1 MRGESMPTAVDVPR
15 KRANA
20 RRVAAKTT
28 RTRSPKSARTDRRAP
43 ELSVVIPVYNEEAIL
58 EHQVRA
64 LVSELRT
71 LKRPFEVLL
80 SANGCVDD
88 TVQIAQELMK
98 ELPELALLV
107 SPEPNYGAALRL
119 GIEAARGRFVLCD
132 EIDLCDVD
140 FHRRA
145 LRRLDHDE
153 CDMVVGSKAMP
164 GSRDRRPATRRAA
177 TRVINGLLWAT
188 VGFQGTDTHGLKAFT
203 RDALLPIVRSCV
215 VDKDLFASELVIRAG
230 RAGLRVHEIPI
241 ELEEQRSS
249 PIHLLRRVPRVVK
262 DLGRLVVAVR
272 FRRKP

>member
-1 MRGESMPTAVDVPR
+1 MAVR
-15 KRANA
+15 KR
-20 RRVAAKTT
+20 T
-28 RTRSPKSARTDRRAP
+28 RRSPARTP

-64 LVSELRT
+64 LVAELRT
-71 LKRPFEVLL
+71 LQRPFEVLL
-80 SANGCVDD
+80 SANGCVDE
-88 TVQIAQELMK
+88 TVPIAQDLMK
-98 ELPELALLV
+98 QLPELAVLV

-153 CDMVVGSKAMP
+153 CEMVVGSKAMP

-177 TRVINGLLWAT
+177 TRVINGLLWAA
-188 VGFQGTDTHGLKAFT
+188 VGFQGTDTHGLKAFA
-203 RDALLPIVRSCV
+203 RDALLPVVRSCV

-230 RAGLRVHEIPI
+230 RAGLRIHEIPI

-249 PIHLLRRVPRVVK
+249 PIHLVRRVPRVVK

-272 FRRKP
+272 FDRKVDRT